1 MCFNGFKLRARPASG
16 YSGNSTVFLM
26 AQTGEPN
33 PPRWSAEESFLEL
46 LTDTLESM
54 DRGSRGQ
61 FLQRFFRA
69 MAQVEVTEA
78 QSVEL
83 WDQAQTRK
91 RDLSESIGKRVALQA
106 ALVDVL
112 SSTGQLRLPV
122 LMEYED
128 LRKLQINAATDP
140 LTGLYN
146 RRFFDD
152 YFEKELN
159 RSIRYSH
166 KLALVVFDLHR
177 FKEVNDRFGHP
188 QGDALLQM
196 AAVTLRKS
204 LRTSDYAFR
213 IGGDEFAILLPQS
226 DTEQAATLS
235 RRLRAAYATS
245 IEPLNLGVPLAL
257 DYGLAVYPE
266 DGELQEVLIRVA
278 DERLY
283 QLKNGMRVADRAP
296 APPPPP
302 RIAAPEP
309 RPSVSEV
316 KPAAPEPKPVIP
328 EPKPRVAPPVPA
340 PVVPTSVVPVA
351 PPTPPAAPVTPPA
364 GAVTPPAP
372 PAAAAPEKILEVKKA
387 ASEKRRW
394 ERVSLA
400 STHAY
405 ALIGEGVELTARV
418 LDLGYGGVAL
428 ETSRPDDFGEAFH
441 AVLHVPILPPVRV
454 SLRRIYKLQ
463 GTSGQARIGC
473 SFVT

>member
-1 MCFNGFKLRARPASG
+1 
-16 YSGNSTVFLM
+16 M
-26 AQTGEPN
+26 AQTGDPN
-33 PPRWSAEESFLEL
+33 PPRWTAEESFLEL
-46 LTDTLESM
+46 LTDTLETL
-54 DRGSRGQ
+54 DRSSRGQ
-61 FLQRFFRA
+61 FLQRFFRSI
-69 MAQVEVTEA
+69 AQIEITET
-78 QSVEL
+78 QSLDL
-83 WDQAQTRK
+83 WDQALARK
-91 RDLSESIGKRVALQA
+91 RELSESIGKRVALQA

-112 SSTGQLRLPV
+112 ASAGLLRLPI
-122 LMEYED
+122 LMEYEE

-140 LTGLYN
+140 LTSLYN

-159 RSIRYSH
+159 RSIRYTH

-177 FKEVNDRFGHP
+177 FKEVNDKFGHP

-196 AAVTLRKS
+196 AAATLRKS

-283 QLKNGMRVADRAP
+283 QLKNGTRVPEPAP
-296 APPPPP
+296 AV
-302 RIAAPEP
+302 ATGP
-309 RPSVSEV
+309 RP
-316 KPAAPEPKPVIP
+316 AGPEPKQN
-328 EPKPRVAPPVPA
+328 VA
-340 PVVPTSVVPVA
+340 
-351 PPTPPAAPVTPPA
+351 PPAAPFVEPP
-364 GAVTPPAP
+364 
-372 PAAAAPEKILEVKKA
+372 LM
-387 ASEKRRW
+387 SEPRKPDTERRRW

-400 STHAY
+400 NTRAY
-405 ALIGEGVELTARV
+405 ALIGEGVERTARV
-418 LDLGYGGVAL
+418 VDLGYGGVAV
-428 ETSRPDDFGEAFH
+428 ETSRPEEFNDAFH

-454 SLRRIYKLQ
+454 SLRRIYQKQ
-463 GTSGQARIGC
+463 GSSGATRIGC

>member
-1 MCFNGFKLRARPASG
+1 
-16 YSGNSTVFLM
+16 M
-26 AQTGEPN
+26 AQAGAPN

-46 LTDTLESM
+46 LTDTLETL
-54 DRGSRGQ
+54 DRANRGQ
-61 FLQRFFRA
+61 FLQRFFRSI
-69 MAQVEVTEA
+69 AQVEVTEA
-78 QSVEL
+78 QSLDL
-83 WDQAQTRK
+83 WDQAISRK
-91 RDLSESIGKRVALQA
+91 RELSESVGKKVTLQA

-112 SSTGQLRLPV
+112 ASVGLLRLPI
-122 LMEYED
+122 LMEYEE
-128 LRKLQINAATDP
+128 LRKLQINAATDA

-152 YFEKELN
+152 YFERELN

-166 KLALVVFDLHR
+166 KLALVVLDLHR

-196 AAVTLRKS
+196 AAATFRKS

-213 IGGDEFAILLPQS
+213 IGGDEFALLLPQT
-226 DTEQAATLS
+226 DTEQTAALS
-235 RRLRAAYATS
+235 RRLRAAYATA
-245 IEPLNLGVPLAL
+245 IEPLNLGVALAL

-283 QLKNGMRVADRAP
+283 QLKNGTRVEERTPAPTPPLRASAPAPAFTGTPARAPEDAP
-296 APPPPP
+296 APPVSAPPP
-302 RIAAPEP
+302 ELEARP
-309 RPSVSEV
+309 RP
-316 KPAAPEPKPVIP
+316 AF
-328 EPKPRVAPPVPA
+328 VA
-340 PVVPTSVVPVA
+340 T
-351 PPTPPAAPVTPPA
+351 PPTPPQPLA
-364 GAVTPPAP
+364 PPAP
-372 PAAAAPEKILEVKKA
+372 TPEPPQAAPEVKKA
-387 ASEKRRW
+387 GHEQRRW

-405 ALIGEGVELTARV
+405 ALIGEGVERTSRV

-428 ETSRPDDFGEAFH
+428 ETSRPEEYGEAFH

-454 SLRRIYKLQ
+454 SLRRVYVNK
-463 GTSGQARIGC
+463 TASGAARIGC

>member
-1 MCFNGFKLRARPASG
+1 
-16 YSGNSTVFLM
+16 M
-26 AQTGEPN
+26 AQTGDPN
-33 PPRWSAEESFLEL
+33 PPRWTAEESFLEL
-46 LTDTLESM
+46 LTDTLETL
-54 DRGSRGQ
+54 DRSSRGQ
-61 FLQRFFRA
+61 FLQRFFRSI
-69 MAQVEVTEA
+69 AQIEITET
-78 QSVEL
+78 QSLDL
-83 WDQAQTRK
+83 WDQALARK
-91 RDLSESIGKRVALQA
+91 RELSESIGKRVALQA

-112 SSTGQLRLPV
+112 ASAGLLRLPIM
-122 LMEYED
+122 MEYEE

-140 LTGLYN
+140 LTSLYN

-159 RSIRYSH
+159 RSIRYTH

-177 FKEVNDRFGHP
+177 FKEVNDKFGHP

-196 AAVTLRKS
+196 AAATLRKS

-283 QLKNGMRVADRAP
+283 QLKNGMRDSAP
-296 APPPPP
+296 AP
-302 RIAAPEP
+302 APLP
-309 RPSVSEV
+309 TAVMRPQ
-316 KPAAPEPKPVIP
+316 PAAPETKQNV
-328 EPKPRVAPPVPA
+328 PPPTA
-340 PVVPTSVVPVA
+340 PVVESSPMSEPRK
-351 PPTPPAAPVTPPA
+351 
-364 GAVTPPAP
+364 
-372 PAAAAPEKILEVKKA
+372 PETER
-387 ASEKRRW
+387 RRW

-400 STHAY
+400 NTRAY
-405 ALIGEGVELTARV
+405 ALIGEGVERTARV
-418 LDLGYGGVAL
+418 VDLGYGGVAV
-428 ETSRPDDFGEAFH
+428 ETSRPEEFNDAFH

-454 SLRRIYKLQ
+454 SLRRIYQKQ
-463 GTSGQARIGC
+463 GSSGATRIGC